1 MMSGEREEKGK
12 THPHICLVIY
22 SLLISY
28 KMSDNYDL
36 NEINFPEEDG
46 TTSIS
51 NSTVED
57 S

>member
-12 THPHICLVIY
+12 THSHICLVIY